1 MARKALEKGIIEL
14 ATLFFL
20 FCQGQQWQLTQKGQK
35 QNVHFKYHLKS
46 ISFKLT
52 LTTILN
58 NILDQKV

>member
-20 FCQGQQWQLTQKGQK
+20 FCQGQQWQFKKAQK

-46 ISFKLT
+46 ISLKLT